1 MVASTQ
7 TVTKAWQTFQSK
19 TGGIKPPKTEAEYE
33 AITDLMDDLTD
44 RYNCNDEPYASL
56 FDLLAK
62 YALEWELDNEPE
74 LQLMHLEPYERLKF
88 IMERRGVSQYKL
100 AKDTD
105 VSQGNISKVLTG
117 NLGISKAL
125 AKRLAEYFEVS
136 VETFI

>member
-1 MVASTQ
+1 MVASAQ
-7 TVTKAWQTFQSK
+7 TVTKAWQAFQNK

-33 AITDLMDDLTD
+33 AIIELMDDLTD
-44 RYNCNDEPYASL
+44 NYNCNKEPYASL

-88 IMERRGVSQYKL
+88 IMERRGVSQYQIDKDKIVAQANLSNIL
-100 AKDTD
+100 A
-105 VSQGNISKVLTG
+105 GKV
-117 NLGISKAL
+117 GISKAL
-125 AKRLAEYFEVS
+125 AKRLADYFKVS